1 MTMNRGCSGQSPIE
15 SGAGGRPYRSHS
27 HPACLACRKRKS
39 RCITKNTADKCAMC
53 TAHGTECLFPQQKHK
68 LSSRRPSHSTG
79 KSPSKARRSTDNTI
93 RAIAADQNS
102 SPYAGRAEI
111 PSSFP
116 VGYAASQCPDDREEE
131 QPRCVGIFA
140 DGGNKGSHIVS
151 PTMADDNEILES
163 YVTATT
169 ETTNGRRLVRAAPPT
184 NASIRTARPVLFA
197 TVPRRPPG
205 VTSHTTRI
213 SEKCDLIEKFIE
225 PHANDLVE
233 LFFAKA
239 NICLPILDEESF
251 RHTYLNQQR
260 KISPALLSTIYASAL
275 IYWHDSPKLRNVRC
289 PDVHFI
295 WAQSCEAVHSEMFLS
310 PGMSTVMAL
319 MLDVCGR
326 PSTTMLGNGGLI
338 GLAVALSNALG
349 LHRDPSDW
357 NIPASEKQL
366 RIRIWRMIV
375 VHDRWC
381 SLAYGTPMQIH
392 RAQHD
397 VPIPNTEDLC
407 PTGASSSHVAATSVF
422 ISLIT
427 LTDVLGRYLEYIYH
441 VAKSSP
447 DPFEISAT
455 DPELLLGEWEEA
467 LSDDI
472 RKAVMRGT
480 HLDAPGAANLRL
492 SYLAVKLLLRRIQL
506 DRDRGPLPAEEASD
520 CPFFLRAQRAAED
533 IVHFVQELDESQ
545 CRGFWI
551 PANAFTLTSATS
563 FLLRSALRP
572 RNSSAHHSNTPLK
585 LARDMIDA
593 LQHHRRNFSWDLA
606 DNCLGSCGE
615 MLEKIEAGINNNSGL
630 LLPNCEEYPYVDMS
644 ALDSLFTGFGD
655 PFDMDC

>member
-1 MTMNRGCSGQSPIE
+1 MYHKGYRGQLCHVP
-15 SGAGGRPYRSHS
+15 SHY
-27 HPACLACRKRKS
+27 ARKS
-39 RCITKNTADKCAMC
+39 SPKAGRSRDNPSRAD
-53 TAHGTECLFPQQKHK
+53 
-68 LSSRRPSHSTG
+68 
-79 KSPSKARRSTDNTI
+79 
-93 RAIAADQNS
+93 AADRGQIF
-102 SPYAGRAEI
+102 SPYAGRTEVH
-111 PSSFP
+111 SSFP
-116 VGYAASQCPDDREEE
+116 VEYTVPQSPGHHDDQEEE
-131 QPRCVGIFA
+131 QPRC
-140 DGGNKGSHIVS
+140 
-151 PTMADDNEILES
+151 
-163 YVTATT
+163 
-169 ETTNGRRLVRAAPPT
+169 
-184 NASIRTARPVLFA
+184 
-197 TVPRRPPG
+197 
-205 VTSHTTRI
+205 
-213 SEKCDLIEKFIE
+213 
-225 PHANDLVE
+225 
-233 LFFAKA
+233 A

-251 RHTYLNQQR
+251 RHTYLNHQR

-275 IYWHDSPKLRNVRC
+275 IYWHDLPKIRGIRC
-289 PDVHFI
+289 PDVNFI

-357 NIPASEKQL
+357 NIPTSEKQL
-366 RIRIWRMIV
+366 RIRMWRMIV

-397 VPIPNTEDLC
+397 VPVPNEEDLC
-407 PTGASSSHVAATSVF
+407 PPGASPSHIAATSVF

-455 DPELLLGEWEEA
+455 DPELLLGEWEET
-467 LSDDI
+467 LNDDI

-506 DRDRGPLPAEEASD
+506 DRDRDPLPAEEVFD
-520 CPFFLRAQRAAED
+520 CPFYLRAQRAAED
-533 IVHFVQELDESQ
+533 IVHFVQELDESH

-572 RNSSAHHSNTPLK
+572 RNSGAHNNNNTPLK

-593 LQHHRRNFSWDLA
+593 LQHHRRDFSWDLA
-606 DNCLGSCGE
+606 DNCLGNCSD
-615 MLEKIEAGINNNSGL
+615 MLEKIEAGINNNSGPPI
-630 LLPNCEEYPYVDMS
+630 PNCEEYPYVDMS
-644 ALDSLFTGFGD
+644 VLDSLFTGFGD